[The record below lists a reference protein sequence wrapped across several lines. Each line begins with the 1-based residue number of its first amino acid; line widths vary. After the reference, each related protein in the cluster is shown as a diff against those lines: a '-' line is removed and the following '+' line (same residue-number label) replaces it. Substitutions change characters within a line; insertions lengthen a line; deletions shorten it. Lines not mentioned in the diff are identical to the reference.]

1 MLAPHEDEDA
11 AEWTTA
17 SQLAEMGF
25 CERKVVLK
33 HLCGSRTSAARRR
46 AQSIGT
52 GEHRRLLLS
61 AFNERPAVISS
72 IKRRPYRAQTKVKL
86 SLPRRILR
94 LFQLALQ
101 KCGLRCTL

>member
-33 HLCGSRTSAARRR
+33 HLCGSRTAAARRR

-61 AFNERPAVISS
+61 AFNERPSVISS
-72 IKRRPYRAQTKVKL
+72 IKRPYRAQTKVKL
-86 SLPRRILR
+86 SLLRRILR
-94 LFQLALQ
+94 LLQLALQ
-101 KCGLRCTL
+101 KWGLRCTL